1 MMVPVRAVYRRAWP
15 DMGKPRGRGVLI
27 PAREE
32 MADVPEGEAVR
43 AASAALADLAP
54 TEDLREKL
62 RAAADAAERAGAY
75 DR

>member
-1 MMVPVRAVYRRAWP
+1 MMVPVRAVFRRAWP
-15 DMGKPRGRGVLI
+15 DMGKPRGRGVLV
-27 PAREE
+27 PVREE

-43 AASAALADLAP
+43 AASLADLAP